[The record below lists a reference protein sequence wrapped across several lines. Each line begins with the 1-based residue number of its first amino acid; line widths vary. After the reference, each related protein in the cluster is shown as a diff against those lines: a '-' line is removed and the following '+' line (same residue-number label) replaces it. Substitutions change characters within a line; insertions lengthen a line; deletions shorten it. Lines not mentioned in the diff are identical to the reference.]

1 MANMTDKEK
10 RERKELRVEIKARKL
25 IIKKLD
31 TAIAALEMTAS
42 RQRSEREAKREK
54 LLTYKTYGEAQDA
67 YGWGII
73 TEEEFDEITT
83 FLESSQEMVDAA
95 TAEDIAF
102 RTLKGWRS
110 QVAGEQ
116 AALKFEL
123 LPQSEQSRIRE
134 ENLRILKER
143 EQRRK
148 ERENG
153 RPDQPI

>member
-1 MANMTDKEK
+1 MTDKEK
-10 RERKELRVEIKARKL
+10 QERRELRVEIKARKL

-31 TAIAALEMTAS
+31 TAIAALEMTAN

-54 LLTYKTYGEAQDA
+54 LLTYKTYNEAHDA
-67 YGWGII
+67 YGWGYI
-73 TEEEFDEITT
+73 TEEEFDEITA

-95 TAEDIAF
+95 TAEDIAI

-110 QVAGEQ
+110 QAAGEQ
-116 AALKFEL
+116 AALEFEL

-148 ERENG
+148 EREGG